1 MEYMY
6 IALPHAVICSNTS
19 SKLIGIYS
27 HSLVQCA
34 WSHITMPANEEDV
47 SKILK
52 QLQKILAGKKEVI
65 SYDSIV
71 YQFQTN

>member
-1 MEYMY
+1 
-6 IALPHAVICSNTS
+6 
-19 SKLIGIYS
+19 
-27 HSLVQCA
+27 
-34 WSHITMPANEEDV
+34 MPANEEDV

-65 SYDSIV
+65 SYYDSIV

>member
-1 MEYMY
+1 
-6 IALPHAVICSNTS
+6 
-19 SKLIGIYS
+19 
-27 HSLVQCA
+27 
-34 WSHITMPANEEDV
+34 MPANEEDV